1 MPQTRGQF
9 FDDIS
14 RLMTDAAGIAEGARR
29 EVETLARS
37 QFERFAAGMNF
48 VSRDEFEAVREMAAL
63 ARARKREVGSAN
75 RRARGQAVAGRVGQ
89 ALNRRSV

>member
-14 RLMTDAAGIAEGARR
+14 RLMTDAVGIAGGARR

-48 VSRDEFEAVREMAAL
+48 VSRDEFEAVKEMAAL
-63 ARARKREVGSAN
+63 ARDENERLAARLADLE
-75 RRARGQAVAGRVGQ
+75 ARLASRP
-89 ALNRRSV
+89 